1 MSTPNTQPKQHN
13 TDIIGGVLMLATA
26 AFFQYHMDP
35 DFTDLGAY
43 FPQRLIY
50 GIAALGVGLLI
61 KGFFW
66 PKYQDSFMA
75 KVNPRLM
82 FTVIVGLVWVFLM
95 PWTGFIATS
104 VVAMFAILWRLEPK
118 AKRTPV
124 RLAKLLALVVAE
136 VAVVYYVFAKLL
148 FVTLPVGRL
157 WWNLLG

>member
-1 MSTPNTQPKQHN
+1 MSTPNTPKQHN

-26 AFFQYHMDP
+26 AFFQYQMDP

-66 PKYQDSFMA
+66 PKYLNSFMT
-75 KVNPRLM
+75 KVNPNVV
-82 FTVIVGLVWVFLM
+82 FICIVGLIWVYLLA
-95 PWTGFIATS
+95 WVGFILTS
-104 VVAMFAILWRLEPK
+104 IVAMFAILWRLEPK
-118 AKRTPV
+118 GNRTPV

-136 VAVVYYVFAKLL
+136 VAVVYFVFGKLL

-157 WWNLLG
+157 WWTLF